1 MHRNTGHNW
10 ANLNQARP
18 GGLHRTAAFRRCTWS
33 FSTALV
39 LSAWSTISLPPSY
52 SQEAGQPGFTAGVD
66 EVVLD
71 AIVRDK
77 KGRPIED
84 LRKGDF
90 SVYEDGVALPLRGF
104 RLVRGSEAL
113 GLDGQGMKLDP
124 LRQLRLITLVFGRMD
139 TSGRRMARNAA
150 SEFLKQDLPA
160 NSYLAIFVLDSRL
173 EVIQPFTRDRELLN
187 KAVQQAT
194 DGAYGE
200 YASNSKNISDQL
212 ERLLGINKAD
222 RTPEERVNELPAGP
236 EKAMMRILLNMVR
249 FDERAELTQTSRDSI
264 FGLFAAVRG
273 QAELPGRKALLY
285 FCNGFAIPHDLED
298 TFRSLIDAANRAN
311 ASFYAFDASGLTSER
326 ANDNANK
333 ALAAAAQAALDT
345 SSSGA
350 PVASGASPNSVHT
363 FERAEDSGRQSTQDM
378 LLRLS
383 SETGGFLTA
392 NTNDFRKPAER
403 ILEEIETYYELTYL
417 RPAGPYDGRFRKV
430 EVKVARAGLRVQSRS
445 GYLALP
451 PSVAGAAPIES
462 YEVPLMQALATE
474 RNLDAFSFQ
483 SRTMLFQTVS
493 GQPVCELVIEVPF
506 RGVSISQGE
515 DGVAKGGLA
524 WVAIVRNESGE
535 VVTHLKGDLPI
546 RVALSQVPALREG
559 EYTKTEHFE
568 LAPGPYSVATAVL
581 DRVSEGIST
590 RRYALVIQPPS
601 HGLSMSDAALVR
613 NSHLKN
619 ADETR
624 DNPMLF
630 DQRIITPTLASTL
643 SKSDWSSLALYVA
656 VYSNAGGKP
665 QLEVELRQGGQ
676 LVQADSAITAVSD
689 EAGRFQYLAT
699 IPAESLWPGTY
710 EVTFVASQGEET
722 VRRALVLTLA
732 P

>member
-1 MHRNTGHNW
+1 M
-10 ANLNQARP
+10 
-18 GGLHRTAAFRRCTWS
+18 RCTWF
-33 FSTALV
+33 FSTVLV
-39 LSAWSTISLPPSY
+39 LSVWFPVSVRPSY
-52 SQEAGQPGFTAGVD
+52 SQEAGRPGFTASVD
-66 EVVLD
+66 EILLD

-77 KGRPIED
+77 KGRPVED
-84 LRKGDF
+84 LSKADF
-90 SVYEDGVALPLRGF
+90 TVYEDGVALPLRGF
-104 RLVRGSEAL
+104 RLVRGGETL
-113 GLDGQGMKLDP
+113 VPDVPGMKLDP
-124 LRQLRLITLVFGRMD
+124 FHQLRLITLVFGRMD
-139 TSGRRMARNAA
+139 TDGRRMARTAA

-173 EVIQPFTRDRELLN
+173 DVVQPFTRDRELLN
-187 KAVQQAT
+187 KAVHQAT

-200 YASNSKNISDQL
+200 YASSSKNISDQL
-212 ERLLGINKAD
+212 ERLLGPNKAE
-222 RTPEERVNELPAGP
+222 RTPEERVNELKGP
-236 EKAMMRILLNMVR
+236 EQAMMRILLNMVR

-298 TFRSLIDAANRAN
+298 TFRSLIDAANRVN
-311 ASFYAFDASGLTSER
+311 ASFYAFDASGLSSDR
-326 ANDNANK
+326 ANDKANK
-333 ALAAAAQAALDT
+333 ALAAAAQAALET

-403 ILEEIETYYELTYL
+403 ILEEIETYYELSYR

-451 PSVAGAAPIES
+451 PSVAGAGPIES
-462 YEVPLMQALATE
+462 YELPLMQALAME

-483 SRTMLFQTVS
+483 SRAMAFQTAS

-506 RGVSISQGE
+506 RAVSISQGG

-524 WVAIVRNESGE
+524 WVAIVRNAEGE

-546 RVALSQVPALREG
+546 RIAVSQIPALREG

-568 LAPGPYSVATAVL
+568 LPPGPYSVATAVL
-581 DRVSEGIST
+581 DRVSDEISI
-590 RRYALVIQPPS
+590 RRYAFVIQPPS
-601 HGLSMSDAALVR
+601 HGLSLSDAVLVR
-613 NSHLKN
+613 SWHPKN
-619 ADETR
+619 ADGAR
-624 DNPMLF
+624 NNPMLF

-643 SKSDWSSLALYVA
+643 SKSDWNSLPFYVA
-656 VYSNAGGKP
+656 VYSSAGNP
-665 QLEVELRQGGQ
+665 QLKVELRQGGQ
-676 LVQADSAITAVSD
+676 LIQIDAAITAVSD
-689 EAGRFQYLAT
+689 ESGRFQYLAT
-699 IPAESLWPGTY
+699 VPIEALFPGRY
-710 EVTFVASQGEET
+710 EVTFVATREDET
-722 VRRALVLTLA
+722 VRRTLVLTLA